1 MNRYLSKN
9 ARLLSTCLLA
19 SSFFLFFVN
28 SNLAISTEDDRPSIN
43 QIALTEG
50 QVTVSGSN
58 GQYTGQ
64 VLVKGSIRKA
74 WTVLTD
80 YDNFER
86 FFPNVVSSQLLQNN
100 GTKKVFEQT
109 NLIQAA
115 IFTKKV
121 RIRIAVTE
129 SYPQQI
135 SFQAIDG
142 GIKSLQG
149 TWQLKIVGDNQVLI
163 THQVNI
169 EPKSTSERDIFFS
182 IYKDNLYDTLESVD
196 REIQRRS

>member
-1 MNRYLSKN
+1 MNRYSSKN
-9 ARLLSTCLLA
+9 ISLLLTYTIALFSFLLPD
-19 SSFFLFFVN
+19 
-28 SNLAISTEDDRPSIN
+28 SNLAFAGDNKPHEKQ
-43 QIALTEG
+43 QIALKEG
-50 QVTVSGSN
+50 QVSVSGSN

-80 YDNFER
+80 YNNFEH
-86 FFPNVVSSQLLQNN
+86 FFPNVVSSQLLQDN

-121 RIRIAVTE
+121 SVRIAVTE

-142 GIKSLQG
+142 GVKYLSG
-149 TWQLKIVGDNQVLI
+149 SWQLKVVGDNLVLI

-169 EPKSTSERDIFFS
+169 EPKSASERDIFFS
-182 IYKDNLYDTLESVD
+182 IYKDNLYDTLEALD
-196 REIQRRS
+196 REIAKRY

>member
-1 MNRYLSKN
+1 MNRYLPKN
-9 ARLLSTCLLA
+9 ARLLSICMLA
-19 SSFFLFFVN
+19 TSCLFFVN
-28 SNLAISTEDDRPSIN
+28 SNFAISTESDRPSIQ
-43 QIALTEG
+43 QIALKEG

-115 IFTKKV
+115 IFTKKIRV
-121 RIRIAVTE
+121 RIAVTE
-129 SYPQQI
+129 NYPQQI

-142 GIKSLQG
+142 GVKSLQG
-149 TWQLKIVGDNQVLI
+149 TWQLKVVGDNQVLI
-163 THQVNI
+163 THQVSI
-169 EPKSTSERDIFFS
+169 EPKSASERDIFFS
-182 IYKDNLYDTLESVD
+182 IYKDNLYDTLEAVD